1 MKLVA
6 YTLGVLVLIGVV
18 TVGCT
23 GGAGLTALFGG
34 DGGRSVGDV
43 AAPGVTEPSA
53 GRPVASGA
61 AIGVQVRNLSATSAD
76 VTLRFFLNDVVVH
89 LTLLRVPPTSTSLV
103 IGPDR
108 ADRFTAGGVDE
119 DGNPLPEGEFFEGMD
134 FGDGTQAVYQI
145 GGDPN
150 EPSPGQDLPD
160 GTPVNDDDVE
170 DTPGA
175 NDPPQLVFLEPAED
189 QTVPLGSVVTLVW
202 RDADPDDDAR
212 IQLLLRSVEPGGST
226 IPLAPII
233 AEDPDGV
240 NDRLRVVIEN
250 VSPGEYQ
257 VVGII
262 RDRVVAVEAVAPG
275 RLSVITD
282 PDNEAPT
289 LTILQPATDITVFQ
303 DSSLAVAWSDEDDGP
318 AYITF
323 YLDGDGV
330 AFNADDIQISPPI
343 AAGRNGPGA
352 DSGRLAIGNVP
363 VGTYSLLGVIN
374 DGELFGTAR
383 AAGRVRV
390 VARVSPPSPPSG
402 GQCTSDEDCQD
413 SLFCNGLESCSDG
426 RCYPGLPP
434 CSFGETCSEA
444 LGCVPVTSTCSTSE
458 ECDDG
463 VFCNGE
469 EFCEMGL
476 CFPGSPPCD
485 LGLLCDE
492 LHQQCVEPVLVVIR
506 ATSAPAQPGVVDVG
520 SPYCIQYTLSNYAPL
535 EDDRMRFFA
544 VPLVSGPTVEIEPL
558 ESPSI
563 DSNGVYHV
571 CVSFESIDGILL
583 DCDTFEPG
591 STSVLVELRLERQVG
606 GVPMIVSTGRVKAS
620 FSPSSA
626 DFILGVR
633 CPR

>member
-6 YTLGVLVLIGVV
+6 YILGVLVLIGVV

-343 AAGRNGPGA
+343 AAGRNVFA
-352 DSGRLAIGNVP
+352 
-363 VGTYSLLGVIN
+363 
-374 DGELFGTAR
+374 
-383 AAGRVRV
+383 
-390 VARVSPPSPPSG
+390 SG
-402 GQCTSDEDCQD
+402 G
-413 SLFCNGLESCSDG
+413 
-426 RCYPGLPP
+426 
-434 CSFGETCSEA
+434 
-444 LGCVPVTSTCSTSE
+444 
-458 ECDDG
+458 
-463 VFCNGE
+463 
-469 EFCEMGL
+469 
-476 CFPGSPPCD
+476 
-485 LGLLCDE
+485 
-492 LHQQCVEPVLVVIR
+492 HQ
-506 ATSAPAQPGVVDVG
+506 
-520 SPYCIQYTLSNYAPL
+520 
-535 EDDRMRFFA
+535 
-544 VPLVSGPTVEIEPL
+544 
-558 ESPSI
+558 
-563 DSNGVYHV
+563 
-571 CVSFESIDGILL
+571 
-583 DCDTFEPG
+583 
-591 STSVLVELRLERQVG
+591 
-606 GVPMIVSTGRVKAS
+606 
-620 FSPSSA
+620 
-626 DFILGVR
+626 
-633 CPR
+633 